1 MSVVSSKRGT
11 TQLEIF
17 IKANE
22 LCAYTIKICS
32 NEKNFPKR
40 YRWCLT
46 GKIVD
51 SILEAYKL
59 LICANTIRVG
69 NTLDKDT
76 RENFQNQA
84 LGLYEAAISLMDVAF
99 RTFSLKESSVDYWI
113 GLVEEVQKLLKAW
126 KKSDTLR
133 FRDKVD
139 S

>member
-1 MSVVSSKRGT
+1 MSVVQSKRSKSS
-11 TQLEIF
+11 LELF

-22 LCAYTIKICS
+22 LCAYTIKLCS

-46 GKIVD
+46 NKIVD
-51 SILEAYKL
+51 FVLESYTF
-59 LICANTIRVG
+59 LIRANSIRVE
-69 NTLDKDT
+69 NSLDKDT

-84 LGLYEAAISLMDVAF
+84 IGLYDASISLMDVAF
-99 RTFSLKESSVDYWI
+99 RTFQLKESSVDYWI

-126 KKSDTLR
+126 KKSDALR
-133 FRDKVD
+133 FKDKVD